1 MVSRMTKVSIAI
13 IISDYYK
20 KISEGLLAGAKGY
33 CNENN
38 LSYKT
43 YSVVGALEIAGAIKI
58 ISDKSLD
65 NSFDGYV
72 ALGCVIRGE
81 TSHFDIVINESSRAL
96 TNLTLNNS
104 LIIGNGILT
113 VENEEQAISRSLKN
127 NNNKGYHAAH
137 ACHDLISLRESL

>member
-20 KISEGLLAGAKGY
+20 KISEGLIAGAKDY
-33 CNENN
+33 CDKNN